1 MTVEATLSAVSTRDR
16 TAEVVP
22 GTVVPGEVIL
32 TRGTVG
38 PSPARPLPTGPRWR
52 SAALWLAIAVV
63 LLILAGGG
71 YWSWKAQRPL
81 LPPGFAS
88 GNGRLEADVVD
99 IDTKFAGRVARLL
112 ADEGDMVWAG
122 QIVAVMDTRDLE
134 AQLSQAEAQ
143 IRQAQRSVE
152 EAERNVAQQKAQV
165 LGTQASIS
173 QADRAVEEAKANVQQ
188 QHSQA
193 KLAQQELGRSTYLTT
208 KGYASAEQLDLRQQ
222 AADAAVAALH
232 AAEARLGGAEQAL
245 LVARQNAEAA
255 RAAKEAAAARAGA
268 AKHALE
274 AATQSAAYIRVN
286 IADNSLIAPRDG
298 PIEYR
303 VANVGEVLAAGGKV
317 FTMLDASYIY
327 MDVYLP
333 TPETGRVR
341 IGSEAR
347 IVLDAYPGHVIPAR
361 VVSVSSQA
369 QFTPKTVETRD
380 ERDKLMFRIRVKID
394 PQRLRGRETL
404 VRSGLPGIAYV
415 RTDETAEWPASLLPS
430 PPPIAPAPAPTPTSP

>member
-152 EAERNVAQQKAQV
+152 EAERNV
-165 LGTQASIS
+165 
-173 QADRAVEEAKANVQQ
+173 EQ